1 MIYQHLEF
9 MPNQYNGLLVDEIS
23 TNSTENINRKL
34 NKKLREIERL
44 EARDHTLLNDYEKE
58 KIANKERIL
67 ELLNTNIYNTY
78 SNPRKSKNT
87 NMNKV
92 FKRMEREQLEYK
104 RAKEEK
110 KKEKMKKHQEHWRA
124 KYKHYEYDSYS
135 RFKDKPKFDKYEKEL
150 IDACKV
156 FQIKSDNI
164 NRKLVKSQYNKLAL
178 MNHPDKG
185 GTNEAMIQIS
195 NSYGVLK
202 AYLENNQIE

>member
-9 MPNQYNGLLVDEIS
+9 MPNQYNGLFVDAIS

-44 EARDHTLLNDYEKE
+44 EAKDYTLLNDYERE

-67 ELLNTNIYNTY
+67 ELLNTNIHNTY
-78 SNPRKSKNT
+78 SKPRKSKNI

-104 RAKEEK
+104 RAKEAEK
-110 KKEKMKKHQEHWRA
+110 EEKMKKHQEHWRE
-124 KYKHYEYDSYS
+124 KYRNYEHDSYS

-150 IDACKV
+150 RDACKV
-156 FQIKSDNI
+156 FQIKPDNI
-164 NRKLVKSQYNKLAL
+164 DRRLVKSQYNKLAL

-185 GTNEAMIQIS
+185 GTNEAMIELS

-202 AYLENNQIE
+202 AYLEKQLD

>member
-44 EARDHTLLNDYEKE
+44 EAKDYNLLNDYEKE

-67 ELLNTNIYNTY
+67 ELLNTNIHNTY

-92 FKRMEREQLEYK
+92 LKRMEREQLEYK

-110 KKEKMKKHQEHWRA
+110 TKEKQKKHEEHWRE
-124 KYKHYEYDSYS
+124 KYKQYEHDSYS
-135 RFKDKPKFDKYEKEL
+135 RFKDKPKFDIYEKEL
-150 IDACKV
+150 KDACKV
-156 FQIKSDNI
+156 FQIKPDNI
-164 NRKLVKSQYNKLAL
+164 DKKVVKSQYNKLAL
-178 MNHPDKG
+178 MCHPDKG
-185 GTNEAMIQIS
+185 GTNEAMIELS

-202 AYLENNQIE
+202 AYLEKQLD